1 VTNARLPQ
9 AAVCSCRWKRV
20 HLLRLPARHVATL
33 AVLVLATIVGAAP
46 IANAAGGDGIIDQ
59 LKRDAVEALK
69 AERAL
74 VAQPGEML
82 RAADDRGAVL
92 LTELEAAGFTPSP
105 NLLATLGHLPPKTAP
120 GKPPKRERYDAA
132 IRELGGDPFAP
143 PAQTVTEPPVSTVT
157 GPPVHTETDS
167 GWTGAMAALA
177 AGGAVL
183 SALVAV
189 VVVVLLRRHKDKRLV
204 ALAMTDSLTALH
216 NRRRLDN
223 DLMACSATEGQPV
236 AVLMVDVDNF
246 KLVNDLQ
253 GHSAGDRVL
262 RHVGALLP
270 QHVRPQDVVYR
281 YGGEEFCVLLPN
293 ATEPEAICVA
303 ERIRQST
310 SALRIPGLEPVTV
323 SVGVAIGTG
332 ADVVQTLERADSAMY
347 NAKRDGRDRVAV
359 APETVCSGATHG

>member
-1 VTNARLPQ
+1 
-9 AAVCSCRWKRV
+9 
-20 HLLRLPARHVATL
+20 
-33 AVLVLATIVGAAP
+33 VLVLATIVGAAP

-69 AERAL
+69 AERDLLEEADGLPKQPPRAL
-74 VAQPGEML
+74 L
-82 RAADDRGAVL
+82 DKIRAADDNGASL
-92 LTELEAAGFTPSP
+92 LAELETVGFTASENVHAALGRLPRRVGSGP
-105 NLLATLGHLPPKTAP
+105 PPPHPTLD
-120 GKPPKRERYDAA
+120 RYDAA
-132 IRELGGDPFAP
+132 IRELRA
-143 PAQTVTEPPVSTVT
+143 
-157 GPPVHTETDS
+157 PPVHTAS
-167 GWTGAMAALA
+167 APGWTGAMAALA

-293 ATEPEAICVA
+293 ATEADAICVA

-359 APETVCSGATHG
+359 ASETVGSGATHG